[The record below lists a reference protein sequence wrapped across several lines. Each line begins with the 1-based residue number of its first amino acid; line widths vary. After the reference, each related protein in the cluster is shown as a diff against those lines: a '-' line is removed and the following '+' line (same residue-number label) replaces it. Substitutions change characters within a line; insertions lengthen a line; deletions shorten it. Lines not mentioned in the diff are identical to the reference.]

1 MPPGISFVLALLLL
15 AGVGVSERSFSKDH
29 CKLDCNV
36 AHAGADWLQEEKEI
50 LLQERSKLLAERAQV
65 EGDLQTLEKP
75 VTIGIIGNEVWRNRF
90 KMVSNNKLMRANK
103 RLSLIDFKIKKIE
116 QAQETFKKVRE
127 K

>member
-1 MPPGISFVLALLLL
+1 MPGVSFVLALLLL

-36 AHAGADWLQEEKEI
+36 AHAGDDWLQEEKEI
-50 LLQERSKLLAERAQV
+50 LLQERSKLLAERARV
-65 EGDLQTLEKP
+65 EGDLQTLERP

-90 KMVSNNKLMRANK
+90 KLVSNNKLMEANK

-116 QAQETFKKVRE
+116 EAQEMFKKVRE

>member
-50 LLQERSKLLAERAQV
+50 LLQERSKLLAERARV
-65 EGDLQTLEKP
+65 EGDLQTLERP

-116 QAQETFKKVRE
+116 QAQETFKKVQE

>member
-65 EGDLQTLEKP
+65 EGDLQNLERP

-90 KMVSNNKLMRANK
+90 KLVSNNKLMRANK

-116 QAQETFKKVRE
+116 EAQELFKKTRE

>member
-29 CKLDCNV
+29 CKLNCNV

-50 LLQERSKLLAERAQV
+50 LLQERSKLLAERARV
-65 EGDLQTLEKP
+65 EGDLQTLERP
-75 VTIGIIGNEVWRNRF
+75 MTIGIIGNEVWRNRF
-90 KMVSNNKLMRANK
+90 KLVSNNKLMRINK
-103 RLSLIDFKIKKIE
+103 RISLIDFKIKKIE
-116 QAQETFKKVRE
+116 QAQEPFKKVRE

>member
-29 CKLDCNV
+29 CKLNCNV

-50 LLQERSKLLAERAQV
+50 LLQERSKLLAERARV
-65 EGDLQTLEKP
+65 EGDLHNLERP

-90 KMVSNNKLMRANK
+90 KLVSNNKLMEANK

>member
-50 LLQERSKLLAERAQV
+50 LLQERSKLLAERARV
-65 EGDLQTLEKP
+65 EGDLHNLERP

-90 KMVSNNKLMRANK
+90 KLFSRN
-103 RLSLIDFKIKKIE
+103 RLKAISQRINFIDRSVRKIE
-116 QAQETFKKVRE
+116 EAQETFKKVQE

>member
-1 MPPGISFVLALLLL
+1 MPGVSFVLALLLL
-15 AGVGVSERSFSKDH
+15 AGIGVSERSFSKDH

-50 LLQERSKLLAERAQV
+50 LLQERSKLLAKRAQL

-90 KMVSNNKLMRANK
+90 KLASNNKLMKANK
-103 RLSLIDFKIKKIE
+103 RLGLIDFKIKKIE
-116 QAQETFKKVRE
+116 QAQDMFKKTRE

>member
-50 LLQERSKLLAERAQV
+50 LLQERSKLLAERARV
-65 EGDLQTLEKP
+65 EGDLQTLERP
-75 VTIGIIGNEVWRNRF
+75 MTIGIIGNEVWRNRF
-90 KMVSNNKLMRANK
+90 KLVSNNKLMRINK
-103 RLSLIDFKIKKIE
+103 RISLIDFKIKKIE
-116 QAQETFKKVRE
+116 QAQEPFKKVRE